1 MKLLKSSLLFLST
14 FLVWSLPTYSQEIES
29 DQNELQLWQHAC
41 PTDGQ
46 YWGVSSDKA
55 REQYKDI
62 DSGRTIVV
70 AVIDGGVDTTHPDLK
85 ANLWVN
91 KNEIVGNGIDD
102 DKNGYVDDIHGWNFI
117 GGPKG
122 DIGPENTEAVRLYRK
137 LITKYGGK
145 EKRDISKQDRAEY
158 SLYKAA
164 ESKVLTELLQAS
176 NYLSEYASAKKHLDK
191 IVSIM
196 GDDEFS
202 SDELRSIKDDDEA
215 FIATVE
221 AVAGALE
228 NEVPFQRIY
237 DEVGEGY
244 NYFNVSVNY
253 HYNTDFDGR
262 SVVGDNPDD
271 FSNTIYGNNNVMGP
285 DAGHGTHVA
294 GIIGAVRNNEIGID
308 GIASNVRI
316 MAIRAVPD
324 GDERDKDVGNAIRY
338 AVDNGANIINMSFG
352 KSFSP
357 NKTYVDDAIAYAASK
372 NVLMVHAA
380 GNDGVNIDK
389 ESNFPNAKS
398 FTGSKSEF
406 PWIEVGAISSN
417 GLIAEFSNFGGGT
430 VDILAPGVSIYST
443 LPGAKYDY
451 ENGTSM
457 AAPVV
462 SGVAALIWS
471 HYPELSA
478 TQLKKALM
486 TGAIQ
491 PEGKTNPGGAKK
503 AVPYKKVCKS
513 AGAVNA
519 LTSIILLESR

>member
-1 MKLLKSSLLFLST
+1 MKHFKTKLFVLFAYLVSSLPS
-14 FLVWSLPTYSQEIES
+14 YAQEAATEQ
-29 DQNELQLWQHAC
+29 DEMQHWQHAC
-41 PTDGQ
+41 PSDGQ
-46 YWGVSSDKA
+46 YWGVSANSA
-55 REQYKDI
+55 RLRYKDI

-85 ANLWVN
+85 ANLWIN
-91 KNEIVGNGIDD
+91 KNEISGNGIDD
-102 DKNGYVDDIHGWNFI
+102 DKNGYVDDVHGWNFI

-137 LITKYGGK
+137 LISKYSGK
-145 EKRDISKQDRAEY
+145 EKKDVSKQDRSEFA
-158 SLYKAA
+158 LYKAA
-164 ESKVLTELLQAS
+164 EAKVLMELLESS

-202 SDELRSIKDDDEA
+202 SDELRGIKDDDQV
-215 FIATVE
+215 FMATVE

-228 NEVPFQRIY
+228 NEVPFNKIY
-237 DEVGEGY
+237 DDVGEGY

-262 SVVGDNPDD
+262 SVVGDNPED

-294 GIIGAVRNNEIGID
+294 GIIGAIRNNGMGID

-316 MAIRAVPD
+316 MVIRAVPD

-380 GNDGVNIDK
+380 GNDGLNTDK
-389 ESNFPNAKS
+389 EPNFPNAKS

-417 GLIAEFSNFGGGT
+417 GQIAEFSNFGGGT
-430 VDILAPGVSIYST
+430 VDILAPGASIYST
-443 LPGAKYDY
+443 LPGAKYDF

-478 TQLKKALM
+478 TQLKKAMM

-503 AVPYKKVCKS
+503 AVPFKKVCKS